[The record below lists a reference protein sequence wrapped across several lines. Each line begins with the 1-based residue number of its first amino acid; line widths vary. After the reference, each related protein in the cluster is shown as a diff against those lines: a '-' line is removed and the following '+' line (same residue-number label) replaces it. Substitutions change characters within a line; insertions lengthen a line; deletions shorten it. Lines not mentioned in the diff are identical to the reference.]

1 MRVSE
6 ATKAWGT
13 WNVSV
18 KSLSSA
24 APRRSAPPR
33 RNVAQPQCAAAAP
46 QLCCS
51 CAAAVLQLRCG
62 CAAAALRLCCS
73 CAAAVLQLRCCCAA
87 AALLLCCSFRADT
100 NERVPPREYQRGD
113 GPELVYQG
121 GRRHSRGGP
130 AWRPSG
136 GVGQRRAP
144 NVGEECPPA
153 APSGSSLALRW
164 VRRQKAR
171 LTSEV
176 TPRRGGGPARLLQLR
191 CVGAA
196 AALRL
201 HCSGTAVA
209 APNEVRNK
217 SEESPEKLIKLE
229 DCSGKIPKKVPRRSA
244 LQLNSGCT
252 AAALQLQLRMKSG
265 KVRSRSALQLNSGC
279 TAAAPQLQ
287 LALRVRCRCA
297 AAALRVRCGC
307 AAAALPLRCG
317 CAAAAAGAAAVRL
330 RSSTCSGHPEISSR
344 SIPRFSQGVPKVFPR
359 VSKVSKV
366 FPRGSQVF
374 PRSSEVIP
382 RFCQLCPVSLCLPLA
397 GPLPGL
403 GPNVPRNYA
412 KVFPRFPKF
421 FQGFTGFRSSGA
433 PSDSKVSPTFSQGL
447 PKVLP
452 RFSQRCRC
460 LAALQLRCGSK
471 AAALRLRRG
480 CTALRVRC
488 GCAAA
493 VLRVRCSAA
502 QPRFNRGATAEAAI
516 KGRRTT
522 VTSLTRVA
530 LAHDRH
536 ELDPG
541 RAGARPS
548 RA

>member
-176 TPRRGGGPARLLQLR
+176 TPRRGGGPARMRGKAREAPGIALRLGWVNETVQLITLTSLSPGLGCDGLAWAWLGLAGLGGAGDGLGHVQSVQIQQPAVSPAQAR
-191 CVGAA
+191 PGQPQGPAQPSAA
-196 AALRL
+196 AA
-201 HCSGTAVA
+201 V
-209 APNEVRNK
+209 
-217 SEESPEKLIKLE
+217 
-229 DCSGKIPKKVPRRSA
+229 
-244 LQLNSGCT
+244 
-252 AAALQLQLRMKSG
+252 
-265 KVRSRSALQLNSGC
+265 
-279 TAAAPQLQ
+279 
-287 LALRVRCRCA
+287 
-297 AAALRVRCGC
+297 
-307 AAAALPLRCG
+307 
-317 CAAAAAGAAAVRL
+317 
-330 RSSTCSGHPEISSR
+330 
-344 SIPRFSQGVPKVFPR
+344 
-359 VSKVSKV
+359 
-366 FPRGSQVF
+366 
-374 PRSSEVIP
+374 
-382 RFCQLCPVSLCLPLA
+382 
-397 GPLPGL
+397 
-403 GPNVPRNYA
+403 
-412 KVFPRFPKF
+412 
-421 FQGFTGFRSSGA
+421 
-433 PSDSKVSPTFSQGL
+433 
-447 PKVLP
+447 
-452 RFSQRCRC
+452 
-460 LAALQLRCGSK
+460 
-471 AAALRLRRG
+471 
-480 CTALRVRC
+480 
-488 GCAAA
+488 
-493 VLRVRCSAA
+493 
-502 QPRFNRGATAEAAI
+502 
-516 KGRRTT
+516 
-522 VTSLTRVA
+522 
-530 LAHDRH
+530 
-536 ELDPG
+536 
-541 RAGARPS
+541 
-548 RA
+548 